1 MLGVHRLHFA
11 NILTPHSG
19 TDLVLAGHL
28 KYFLSHGEN
37 DRASDRLRRLEKL
50 HLVLEIVT
58 ALDQYLMLSRLT
70 LSTVAR

>member
-1 MLGVHRLHFA
+1 MCFTD
-11 NILTPHSG
+11 ILTPASG

-28 KYFLSHGEN
+28 KYFVAHGEN
-37 DRASDRLRRLEKL
+37 GQAAERLRRLEKL